1 MMRRTGQIFAAVFI
15 VLGAL
20 LVIRGLW
27 NGVWPVSLQLI
38 AGAALIVYGVLRLK
52 VL

>member
-1 MMRRTGQIFAAVFI
+1 MRRTRQIFAAVFV

-20 LVIRGLW
+20 LVVKGVL

-38 AGAALIVYGVLRLK
+38 AGAALIVFGVLRWRYT
-52 VL
+52 V

>member
-1 MMRRTGQIFAAVFI
+1 MRRTKQIFSAVFV

-20 LVIRGLW
+20 LVAKGVL

-38 AGAALIVYGVLRLK
+38 AGVALIVFGILRWRYTI
-52 VL
+52 